1 VAQLMLQEEL
11 LASIYNHLREVKEA
25 QKRLDGTLQ
34 RRIQVQKEVDV
45 AYGKLGD
52 AKKNLQDTLDAL
64 SALIG
69 ER

>member
-1 VAQLMLQEEL
+1 MLQEEL
-11 LASIYNHLREVKEA
+11 LASIYKHLREVKEA